1 MSSATPADHLKN
13 RLFSLL
19 SGNFVAPN
27 DLQEKGRKVDGYRIR
42 VQANW
47 GFGTSVAVNSHA
59 GNPGMDHCR
68 HFGRDEA
75 DYHQHIQQ
83 IKDMAAADHDTRSRF
98 LNGLREQGVA
108 SMELLSSTRSILR
121 EYEPISHY
129 YGCSDCKETG
139 KVRCNSCRGSGQE
152 QCPRC
157 YGARGRYE
165 QRPFMTSD
173 GRGNT
178 VTNYESVWVSCMH
191 CMFSGWVNCSDC
203 SGDGK
208 LRCSS
213 CKGHGF
219 FTRIA
224 EVSMVAEA
232 TPELSYEAGL
242 GHEELLQ
249 TLKAI
254 SWKDYAKV
262 LDSTA
267 VELTEEGAGGVI
279 RYDFRATVSEISLAI
294 RNTVFTVRAV
304 GRFAENLLH
313 PPMIFDWL
321 FKDALEK
328 WKAIQPGKRRRAIRP
343 AEAKR
348 LFDTLCSAK
357 VSTAMLERLAE
368 GDHKL
373 EPLANSLRWDACQG
387 LMSPGCAT
395 NIVTAV
401 RQCLDMLSP
410 RYSEAAW
417 SWAMLVPWL
426 VAYMLSHFSF
436 ELGITLKRD
445 GQLLF
450 ILAVVSLGLLG
461 VGALVAHPAS
471 RWLCRRQQKC
481 VPSNFR
487 RKPAWREP
495 LQHSLRVMGVV
506 MAVGFLSGKLFFFW
520 GISPMEDLLEKM
532 VSLLIGA

>member
-121 EYEPISHY
+121 EYEPISHH

-357 VSTAMLERLAE
+357 VSTAMLE
-368 GDHKL
+368 
-373 EPLANSLRWDACQG
+373 
-387 LMSPGCAT
+387 
-395 NIVTAV
+395 
-401 RQCLDMLSP
+401 
-410 RYSEAAW
+410 
-417 SWAMLVPWL
+417 PWL

-461 VGALVAHPAS
+461 VGALVAHPDS
-471 RWLCRRQQKC
+471 RWLCRRQQKG